1 MPGVKAL
8 TLIASGNEF
17 LASLELERVRAH
29 WEKKGYTIEE
39 VGTDDVQALLY
50 ALDTP
55 SLFGSGR
62 FVVVRGTAADLED
75 SAERLAEWAESP
87 PDGIAAVL
95 VVDRSAK
102 LRKALGARADVLE
115 VDAPKPWETADWL
128 VRFLKGRGRVI
139 KKDAAEALI
148 EAVGTDL
155 RDIAMA
161 AEQLTMA
168 TTGTIGVDTVNKLF
182 RGMESALYTFLDVLL
197 QRDRASAL
205 RHLGA
210 LMRAGEHP
218 LVIMQALGKQFRAI
232 ATARDAGRTPAA
244 VLAKELGVAPG
255 YVNRSYK
262 HGRNFDA
269 GEIRRAFRLLADA
282 DLALKGGLLGE
293 DNPPELVM
301 ELLVS
306 EIAGEG
312 RMAAARRR

>member
-1 MPGVKAL
+1 
-8 TLIASGNEF
+8 
-17 LASLELERVRAH
+17 
-29 WEKKGYTIEE
+29 
-39 VGTDDVQALLY
+39 
-50 ALDTP
+50 
-55 SLFGSGR
+55 
-62 FVVVRGTAADLED
+62 VVRGSAADLED
-75 SAERLAEWAESP
+75 SAEQLAAWAESP
-87 PDGIAAVL
+87 PEGIAAVL

-102 LRKALGARADVLE
+102 LRKALGARADVIEL
-115 VDAPKPWETADWL
+115 DSPKPWETADWL
-128 VRFLKGRGRVI
+128 VKFLKGRGRVI

-155 RDIAMA
+155 RDIAMS

-168 TTGTIGVDTVNKLF
+168 TTGTIGIDTVNKLF
-182 RGMESALYTFLDVLL
+182 RGLESALYTFLDALL

-205 RHLGA
+205 RHVGA
-210 LMRAGEHP
+210 LMRSGEHP
-218 LVIMQALGKQFRAI
+218 LV
-232 ATARDAGRTPAA
+232 
-244 VLAKELGVAPG
+244 LGVSTG

-269 GEIRRAFRLLADA
+269 GEIRRAVRLLADA
-282 DLALKGGLLGE
+282 DLALKGGMLGE

>member
-1 MPGVKAL
+1 M
-8 TLIASGNEF
+8 SGQEQPPEQQQ
-17 LASLELERVRAH
+17 SLYRRHRPRTFAE
-29 WEKKGYTIEE
+29 I
-39 VGTDDVQALLY
+39 VGQEA
-50 ALDTP
+50 
-55 SLFGSGR
+55 
-62 FVVVRGTAADLED
+62 VVRTLRNAVQRGKVHHAYLFVGSRGTGKTSMAKILAKSLNC
-75 SAERLAEWAESP
+75 ERGPTSSPCKVCESC
-87 PDGIAAVL
+87 
-95 VVDRSAK
+95 
-102 LRKALGARADVLE
+102 RAIHDATSIDVIEL
-115 VDAPKPWETADWL
+115 DAPKPWETADWL
-128 VRFLKGRGRVI
+128 VKFLKGRGRVI

-155 RDIAMA
+155 RDIATS

-197 QRDRASAL
+197 QRDRAAAL

-218 LVIMQALGKQFRAI
+218 LVIMQALSKQFRAI
-232 ATARDAGRTPAA
+232 AAARDAGRTPAA
-244 VLAKELGVAPG
+244 ALAKELGVATG
-255 YVNRSYK
+255 YVNRSYR

>member
-1 MPGVKAL
+1 MKAL
-8 TLIASGNEF
+8 TLISGNEF
-17 LASLELERVRAH
+17 LMSLELERLRAA
-29 WEKKGYTIEE
+29 WEKKGYTSEE
-39 VGTDDVQALLY
+39 LTTDDVQAVLY

-55 SLFGSGR
+55 SLFGGGR
-62 FVVVRGTAADLED
+62 FVVVRGPASDLEEAAD
-75 SAERLAEWAESP
+75 RLVSWAESP
-87 PDGIAAVL
+87 PEGITAVL
-95 VVDRSAK
+95 VLDRSAK
-102 LRKALGARADVLE
+102 LRKALGARAE
-115 VDAPKPWETADWL
+115 VIEAEAPKPWETADWL
-128 VRFLKGRGRVI
+128 VKFLKARGRVI

-155 RDIAMA
+155 RELAMS

-168 TTGTIGVDTVNKLF
+168 TSGTIGVDTVNRMF
-182 RGMESALYTFLDVLL
+182 RGLESALYTFLDALL

-205 RHLGA
+205 KHQGA

-218 LVIMQALGKQFRAI
+218 LVIMQALSKQFRAV
-232 ATARDAGRTPAA
+232 AAARDSGRTAAA
-244 VLAKELGVAPG
+244 VLAKELGVATG
-255 YVNRSYK
+255 YVNRAYK

-306 EIAGEG
+306 EITGEG
-312 RMAAARRR
+312 RVAAVRRR